1 MATKTANVTARI
13 QPNIKEQAEA
23 ILDRLGIPVSV
34 FIDMTYRQVIMR
46 DGVPFSLDIP
56 DKLVTRDSITQAE
69 FDTMMQ
75 TGLAQAKKNDS
86 VSVDEAFSQLKS
98 KIQCMNEYEV
108 RVTRQALE
116 QVKEI
121 VHYISNDL
129 MAPDVAD
136 NLLDKMKA
144 EITNLSS
151 FPKKHALIDEEPWRT
166 EGVRKIVVKNFLIYY
181 WVDDENNRVQV
192 TAVIYSRRDQTKQL
206 SNMDM
211 E

>member
-86 VSVDEAFSQLKS
+86 VSVDEAFNQLKS
-98 KIQCMNEYEV
+98 EIQCMNEYEV

-116 QVKEI
+116 QMKEI
-121 VHYISNDL
+121 TRL
-129 MAPDVAD
+129 
-136 NLLDKMKA
+136 
-144 EITNLSS
+144 
-151 FPKKHALIDEEPWRT
+151 
-166 EGVRKIVVKNFLIYY
+166 VK
-181 WVDDENNRVQV
+181 
-192 TAVIYSRRDQTKQL
+192 
-206 SNMDM
+206 
-211 E
+211 

>member
-1 MATKTANVTARI
+1 MVVHYKKQEVRTMATKTANVTARI

-98 KIQCMNEYEV
+98 KI
-108 RVTRQALE
+108 
-116 QVKEI
+116 
-121 VHYISNDL
+121 
-129 MAPDVAD
+129 
-136 NLLDKMKA
+136 
-144 EITNLSS
+144 
-151 FPKKHALIDEEPWRT
+151 
-166 EGVRKIVVKNFLIYY
+166 
-181 WVDDENNRVQV
+181 
-192 TAVIYSRRDQTKQL
+192 
-206 SNMDM
+206 
-211 E
+211 

>member
-75 TGLAQAKKNDS
+75 TGLAQVKKNDS
-86 VSVDEAFSQLKS
+86 YL
-98 KIQCMNEYEV
+98 
-108 RVTRQALE
+108 
-116 QVKEI
+116 
-121 VHYISNDL
+121 L
-129 MAPDVAD
+129 MR
-136 NLLDKMKA
+136 LL
-144 EITNLSS
+144 IN
-151 FPKKHALIDEEPWRT
+151 
-166 EGVRKIVVKNFLIYY
+166 
-181 WVDDENNRVQV
+181 
-192 TAVIYSRRDQTKQL
+192 
-206 SNMDM
+206 
-211 E
+211 